1 MPRANQLPDQEL
13 IQLIREDPEQGFTV
27 LLRQYGGRVRG
38 DLCRRFP
45 SLDEGELEDAVTD
58 AMLRLAETFDGD
70 RGALPAW
77 FLLLAHQHAVWLLRC
92 RHSGQR
98 TAWSRERLEGV
109 AAREDDPLASL
120 ETVER
125 LQEIQQAVASLP
137 GLERAVLEADLAAG
151 RRAAAEG
158 LAKRL
163 GTTVASVYAA
173 RRRGRR
179 KVIGRC
185 RWVQDW
191 LRSDKSDETACE

>member
-1 MPRANQLPDQEL
+1 MNQLPDREL

-45 SLDEGELEDAVTD
+45 SLEEGELEDAVTD
-58 AMLRLAETFDGD
+58 AMLRLGETFDGD

-77 FLLLAHQHAVWLLRC
+77 FLLLAHQQAIRLLRG
-92 RHSGQR
+92 RNSDHV
-98 TAWSRERLEGV
+98 TALSREDLEGV
-109 AAREDDPLASL
+109 AASDDPLASL

-125 LQEIQQAVASLP
+125 LQEVHQAVASLP

-151 RRAAAEG
+151 RGAAAEG
-158 LAKRL
+158 LAKQL
-163 GTTVASVYAA
+163 GTTEASVYAA

-191 LRSDKSDETACE
+191 LRSGKSDETGSE